1 MSVLELLIN
10 GRSASWRGG
19 VRFAQT
25 LCLAGAVLVLP
36 VVATAGTSVE
46 ADLAVSVSVVPSVF
60 GPGSRGTVALTL
72 HNLGPGPSG
81 DPDMGVFAN
90 WVFQRGFRL
99 EVPSDRPPYE
109 IRGPVSGCSIV
120 EEIVGPFVDLSF
132 GLVWTYYFQV
142 LQPGESRT
150 CTFQIEF
157 YPRAFDSFDTH
168 WRTATSPTD
177 PNPDNNRVD
186 YRFVSGAPYAEPIP
200 VPAMNWAGLSLLLV
214 GMGGLAFA
222 QRRRVLR
229 SPPVRASA
237 E

>member
-1 MSVLELLIN
+1 MS
-10 GRSASWRGG
+10 
-19 VRFAQT
+19 FAQT
-25 LCLAGAVLVLP
+25 LCLAGTALVLP

-46 ADLAVSVSVVPSVF
+46 ADLAVGVSVVPSVF

-72 HNLGPGPSG
+72 HNLGPGSG

-177 PNPDNNRVD
+177 PNPENNRVD
-186 YRFVSGAPYAEPIP
+186 YRFVFGAPYTEPIP
-200 VPAMNWAGLSLLLV
+200 VPATNWQGLSLLLV

-222 QRRRVLR
+222 QRRQVLR
-229 SPPVRASA
+229 SAPVRVSA